1 LNRAGW
7 DVHQNEQMNDT
18 KLAKIPL
25 SVLDLV
31 PIQQGFTVSNALRN
45 TLDLAQHTE
54 GWGYKRYWLAEHHN
68 IAGVGSSATAVLVGY
83 VAGGTSTIR
92 VGSGGVMLPNH
103 APLVIAEQFGTLA
116 ELFPGRIDLGLG
128 RAPGT
133 DQTTMRALRR
143 DLRNADDFPSHVAE
157 LQTLLGDPRPDQVVH
172 AVPGEGTKVPIWL
185 LGSSGFSAQLAGIM
199 GLPFAFAA
207 HFQPENLMGA
217 LELYRN
223 SFRPSQVLQR
233 PHVMVGIQVV
243 AADSEKQARR
253 LATTPYMSF
262 LNLIRNQP
270 GPMLPPVDS
279 VQGLAN
285 PFEDAAVQSRFARA
299 VVGDSETVRQK
310 LESLIDETHADEVM
324 IVSGIYDHA
333 ERLRSY
339 EIVSE
344 LSKAVSEREVGTA
357 RR

>member
-1 LNRAGW
+1 
-7 DVHQNEQMNDT
+7 
-18 KLAKIPL
+18 
-25 SVLDLV
+25 
-31 PIQQGFTVSNALRN
+31 
-45 TLDLAQHTE
+45 
-54 GWGYKRYWLAEHHN
+54 
-68 IAGVGSSATAVLVGY
+68 
-83 VAGGTSTIR
+83 
-92 VGSGGVMLPNH
+92 
-103 APLVIAEQFGTLA
+103 VIAEQFGTLA

-143 DLRNADDFPSHVAE
+143 DLRSADDFPSQVAE
-157 LQTLLGDPRPDQVVH
+157 LQTWLGDPRPDQVVH

-207 HFQPENLMGA
+207 HFQPENLIGA

-223 SFRPSQVLQR
+223 SFRPSLVLQR
-233 PHVMVGIQVV
+233 PYVMVGIQVV
-243 AADSEKQARR
+243 AADTEQKARR

-262 LNLIRNQP
+262 LNLIRNRP
-270 GPMLPPVDS
+270 GPMLPPVDT
-279 VQGLAN
+279 VEGLAN

-299 VVGDSETVRQK
+299 VVGDPENVRQK
-310 LESLIDETHADEVM
+310 LESLLNETHAHELM

-333 ERLRSY
+333 DRLRSY

-344 LSKAVSEREVGTA
+344 LAKAGSEREVGTA